1 MCNVGNAI
9 VRIKMI
15 EWRAEFKWWSD
26 DAADAA
32 AADADAL
39 GLSIFF
45 DFLISNGEKDKWRC
59 SAGSG
64 RNWSDS
70 LAAASPGR
78 R

>member
-1 MCNVGNAI
+1 MAVDALAGGWTSTSA
-9 VRIKMI
+9 RT
-15 EWRAEFKWWSD
+15 

-32 AADADAL
+32 DADAAAADAL

-64 RNWSDS
+64 RN
-70 LAAASPGR
+70 
-78 R
+78 